1 MDVIITIV
9 GTGGGGGD
17 SELVVSHMD
26 SSLDIYFA
34 WVEMLVA
41 KVLWELQERL
51 NMLIPLKL
59 SK

>member
-1 MDVIITIV
+1 MDVIVTIV

-34 WVEMLVA
+34 WVDAGGQSPVGAPGEVEH
-41 KVLWELQERL
+41 VD
-51 NMLIPLKL
+51 
-59 SK
+59 SS